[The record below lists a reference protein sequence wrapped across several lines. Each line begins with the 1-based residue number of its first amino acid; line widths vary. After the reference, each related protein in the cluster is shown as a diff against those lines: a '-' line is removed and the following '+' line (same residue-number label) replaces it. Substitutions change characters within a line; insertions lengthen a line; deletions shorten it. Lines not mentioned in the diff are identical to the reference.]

1 MRNPPRTEGTAVPEA
16 AVTARIA
23 VSGVT
28 YWVDK
33 PYTYSVPAKL
43 AGKVRPGVRVAVPF
57 GGSRPRE
64 GIVLALG
71 GDTDKRLKPI
81 LDVLDDEPLLTERQL
96 KLALWMRERFF
107 CTVMDGIRAML
118 PAGLWYRVSPVYCLR
133 DGLESGEAY
142 AAAGTSKNERLILD
156 AVFGHGGRCELAD
169 IEALFRTKN
178 PGPALASLVKKGVL
192 TADAEAVRRAGD
204 KTIRK
209 VTLAISPEE
218 ALAQAEKN
226 RRALRQS
233 SILRVLAELHTAA
246 VADICYFTG
255 ATRETVK
262 SLEKKGFVT
271 VSRQEVYRRPDYDTG
286 ERKPMPV
293 LNADQQKAFEG
304 LHALVESGKPQAAL
318 LFGVTGSGKTTIYI
332 RLIDEVLK
340 KGKSAILLVPEIA
353 LTPQMLQTFS
363 GHFGDSVAVLH
374 SSLSMGERYDEWK
387 RIRGGDARLVI
398 GTRSAIFAPVSDLGI
413 VIIDEEQEDTY
424 KSETTPRYHA
434 RDVAKYLCAHAG
446 ATLLLGSATPD
457 VCSRY
462 YAETGRYKLFTLP
475 GRYNAMQLPE
485 VRIADMKREL
495 KSGNNTTISSL
506 LRDEIEENLRREEQ
520 SILFINR
527 RGANKMVT
535 CQDCGHVYQCPN
547 CTAYLTYH
555 SVGDKLICHYCGHVR
570 RLDRSCPECGG
581 ELSFVGSGTQK
592 VVEELGELFPNVPVL
607 RMDTDSVAPVGSH
620 RTLFEKFRSERI
632 PILVGTQM
640 VTKGLNFEN
649 VTLVGVLSADQS
661 LYNSDYRAGERTFSL
676 ITQVIG
682 RSGRFEKPGRA
693 VIQTFTPENE
703 IIRQAARQDYNGFYE
718 GEIALRE
725 LTGTPPFS
733 DMYVLTAMGE
743 DENTVLRCCRD
754 VRNAML
760 RLTRDIPEAKVL
772 GPAPLPVARMGGVW
786 RYRVTVE
793 CPEKSPVRDAVRQ
806 ALMECNNSKI
816 YRGVSLYADYNPLD

>member
-1 MRNPPRTEGTAVPEA
+1 MT
-16 AVTARIA
+16 TARIA

-33 PYTYSVPAKL
+33 PYTYSIPAKL
-43 AGKVRPGVRVAVPF
+43 SGRVRPGIRVAVPF

-64 GIVLALG
+64 GVVLALG
-71 GDTDKRLKPI
+71 GAADRRLKPI
-81 LDVLDDEPLLTERQL
+81 LDVLDDEPLLSERQL
-96 KLALWMRERFF
+96 QLAMWMRERFF

-118 PAGLWYRVSPVYCLR
+118 PAGLWYRVSPVYCLP
-133 DGLESGEAY
+133 DGMDSERAY
-142 AAAGTSKNERLILD
+142 ELAGSSKNERLILD
-156 AVFGHGGRCELAD
+156 AVLGHGGRCELSD
-169 IEALFRTKN
+169 IELLFGAKN
-178 PGPALASLVKKGVL
+178 PGPALASLVKKGAL
-192 TADAEAVRRAGD
+192 AADAEAVRRAGD

-209 VTLAISPEE
+209 VTLAVSPEE
-218 ALAQAEKN
+218 ALEQAEKN

-233 SILRVLAELHTAA
+233 AVLRVLAELHTAA

-255 ATRETVK
+255 ATREAVK
-262 SLEKKGFVT
+262 SLEKKGLVT
-271 VSRQEVYRRPDYDTG
+271 VSRQEVYRRPDYASG
-286 ERKPMPV
+286 ERQPMPV
-293 LNADQQKAFEG
+293 LNDDQQKAFEG
-304 LHALVESGKPQAAL
+304 LRELLQSGSPQAAL

-332 RLIDEVLK
+332 RLIDEVLRR
-340 KGKSAILLVPEIA
+340 GRSAILLVPEIA

-387 RIRGGDARLVI
+387 RIRSGDAKLVI
-398 GTRSAIFAPVSDLGI
+398 GTRSAIFAPAADLGI

-434 RDVAKYLCAHAG
+434 RDIAKYLCAHSG
-446 ATLLLGSATPD
+446 ALLLLGSATPD
-457 VCSRY
+457 VGSRY
-462 YAETGRYKLFTLP
+462 FAETGRYRLFRLP
-475 GRYNAMQLPE
+475 GRYNEMRLPE
-485 VRIADMKREL
+485 VRIADMKLEL
-495 KSGNNTTISSL
+495 KHGNATSISSL
-506 LRDEIEENLRREEQ
+506 LRGEIEENLRRDEQ
-520 SILFINR
+520 TILFINR
-527 RGANKMVT
+527 RGASKMVT
-535 CQDCGHVYQCPN
+535 CMECGHVYKCPN
-547 CTAYLTYH
+547 CTANLTYH
-555 SVGDKLICHYCGHVR
+555 SVGDRLICHYCGHVR
-570 RLDRSCPECGG
+570 PRDRVCPECGG
-581 ELSFVGSGTQK
+581 RLSFTGSGTQK
-592 VVEELGELFPNVPVL
+592 VVEELEELFPETPIL

-620 RTLFEKFRSERI
+620 RTLFERFRAERI

-703 IIRQAARQDYNGFYE
+703 IIRQAARQDYDSFYE
-718 GEIALRE
+718 DEIALRR

-733 DMYVLTAMGE
+733 DMYVLTAAGE
-743 DENTVLRCCRD
+743 DEDAVLRCCRD
-754 VRNAML
+754 IRAAML
-760 RLTRDIPEAKVL
+760 RLTRDIPESRVL
-772 GPAPLPVARMGGVW
+772 GPAPLPIARIGGVW

-793 CPEKSPVRDAVRQ
+793 APEKSPIRATVSQ

>member
-1 MRNPPRTEGTAVPEA
+1 M
-16 AVTARIA
+16 
-23 VSGVT
+23 SGVT

-33 PYTYSVPAKL
+33 PYTYSIPERL
-43 AGKVRPGVRVAVPF
+43 SDRVRPGVRVAVPF

-64 GIVLALG
+64 GVVLALG
-71 GDTDKRLKPI
+71 GETEKRLKPI
-81 LDVLDDEPLLTERQL
+81 LDVLDDEPLLSERQL
-96 KLALWMRERFF
+96 QLALWMRERFF

-118 PAGLWYRVSPVYCLR
+118 PAGLWYRVSPVYCLT
-133 DGLESGEAY
+133 DGMDRGRAY
-142 AAAGTSKNERLILD
+142 ELAGASKNERLILD
-156 AVFGHGGRCELAD
+156 AVFGHGGRCELSD
-169 IEALFRTKN
+169 IELLFGSKN
-178 PGPALASLVKKGVL
+178 PGPSLSSLVKKGVL
-192 TADAEAVRRAGD
+192 AADAEAVRRVGD
-204 KTIRK
+204 KTIQK
-209 VTLAISPEE
+209 VSLAITPEE
-218 ALAQAEKN
+218 ALEQAEKN

-233 SILRVLAELHTAA
+233 AVLRVLTQMQTAS

-255 ATRETVK
+255 ATREAVK

-271 VSRQEVYRRPDYDTG
+271 ISRQTVYRRPDDSIS
-286 ERKPMPV
+286 ERQPMPV
-293 LNADQQKAFEG
+293 LNEDQQKAFEG
-304 LHALVESGKPQAAL
+304 LRELLQNDSAQAAL

-332 RLIDEVLK
+332 RLIDEVLRQ
-340 KGKSAILLVPEIA
+340 GKSAILLVPEIA

-363 GHFGDSVAVLH
+363 GHFGDNVAVLH

-387 RIRGGDARLVI
+387 RIRAGEARLVI
-398 GTRSAIFAPVSDLGI
+398 GTRSAIFAPAEDLGI

-434 RDVAKYLCAHAG
+434 RDIAKYLCSHAG
-446 ATLLLGSATPD
+446 ALLLMGSATPD

-462 YAETGRYKLFTLP
+462 YAETGRYHLFRLP
-475 GRYNAMQLPE
+475 GRYNAMRLPE

-495 KSGNNTTISSL
+495 RHGNATSISSI

-520 SILFINR
+520 TILFINR
-527 RGANKMVT
+527 RGASKMVT
-535 CQDCGHVYQCPN
+535 CIECGHVYKCPN
-547 CTAYLTYH
+547 CTANLTYH
-555 SVGDKLICHYCGHVR
+555 SVGDRLICHYCGHVR
-570 RLDRSCPECGG
+570 PLDRVCPECGG
-581 ELSFVGSGTQK
+581 RLSFTGSGTQK
-592 VVEELGELFPNVPVL
+592 VVEELSELFPETPIL

-620 RTLFEKFRSERI
+620 RTLFEKFRSQRI

-661 LYNSDYRAGERTFSL
+661 LYNSDYRSGERTFSL

-703 IIRQAARQDYNGFYE
+703 IIRQAARQDYESFFE
-718 GEIALRE
+718 DEIALRR

-733 DMYVLTAMGE
+733 DMYVLTATGE
-743 DENTVLRCCRD
+743 NEDAVLRCCRD
-754 VRNAML
+754 TRSALL
-760 RLTRDIPEAKVL
+760 RLTRDYPEVRVL
-772 GPAPLPVARMGGVW
+772 GPAPLPIAKIGGVW

-793 CPEKSPVRDAVRQ
+793 APEKSPIRTAVRQ
-806 ALMECNNSKI
+806 ALIECNNSSN